1 MEEAYQCP
9 NCGLPFPNDVICQ
22 QCGYRF
28 ARSGAGIRT
37 SKLKLCVIAVAIL
50 TVLGLG
56 MFLVG
61 VPSEIRAVMRP
72 VTVALVEIIDLL
84 RGNDLGQFN
93 HSGFSE
99 CVGCNLSG
107 VDLTGAD
114 LSGANLRFA
123 NLTDADLTRANL
135 TGANLF
141 GTRLTG
147 VDLNDANL
155 TTANLTDAWLS
166 GANLAAV
173 NLSRV
178 YLSGFNLS
186 GKNLSE
192 ANLTDAWL
200 VRADLTNANLTA
212 AILVEADLTRANLD
226 KADLTG
232 ADLRGADLSGAN
244 LDDVVG
250 ADFRGAL
257 NVPDKYL
264 KDAGGKVDD
273 VGKDVVS
280 LLQQDNPKFCAEC
293 DLANADL
300 TWADLSGVIGA
311 DFSGAKNAFP

>member
-9 NCGLPFPNDVICQ
+9 NCGLPLPNDVICQ

-107 VDLTGAD
+107 VDLSGAD

-135 TGANLF
+135 FGA
-141 GTRLTG
+141 RLTG

-173 NLSRV
+173 NLSMV

-212 AILVEADLTRANLD
+212 AILVEADLTR
-226 KADLTG
+226 
-232 ADLRGADLSGAN
+232 AN

-300 TWADLSGVIGA
+300 TWADLSKVDMTGADLTRANLHMADLSEAGLDGVIGA